1 MKSRKPRLTGRLQQA
16 YSAVLRGATGAWY
29 WTHPLAG
36 NWGVPPSARQW
47 QWQAYLFAKQ
57 WGGRQGVDLK
67 RLEGIVARGPDPDC
81 IVLFAKEVRG
91 VNVRR
96 SQREVVARGEPDAI
110 RRFMS
115 VKGANVESLK
125 AVLIVAEV
133 MAR

>member
-1 MKSRKPRLTGRLQQA
+1 MRSKRPRLTGRTQKL
-16 YSAVLRGATGAWY
+16 YSAVLTGTAGAWY

-36 NWGVPPSARQW
+36 NWGQRALAGQH

-57 WGGRQGVDLK
+57 WGGRGGVDLK

-81 IVLFAKEVRG
+81 MVRFAKDVRG

-96 SQREVVARGEPDAI
+96 FQREVVARGEPGAI
-110 RRFMS
+110 RAFMS
-115 VKGANVESLK
+115 VRGAHVESLR

-133 MAR
+133 MGC